1 MCPALIVVNEETY
14 KVDAVLINNV
24 DTFATTMQTPLK
36 SLRLT
41 ALLAMSTLPLATN
54 AQAPSPESPYLRLMR
69 QAAEH
74 AKAHHALSPVLSP
87 IDASVLTNDPAAQVP
102 VTALQHAGTRV
113 IPWTTNDPDRMRAI
127 IRIGVD
133 GLISDYPD
141 RLQQVI
147 AEERT
152 AASTPEDKAR
162 MAHFDVE
169 AHRGGRGL
177 RPENTLPS
185 FESGMD
191 QGISTIETDTGVT
204 SDGVS
209 LIWHDQFL
217 NPQSCRRADGKAYT
231 LANRVYIQDLSL
243 SDAQHTFLCDN
254 IHTGTSFATTQ
265 QNDLALS
272 PVAVAFA
279 AREKLISPYVP
290 TYAEQLFRFAR
301 FYSDYYRT
309 GPGKTHPD
317 AARRA
322 HTGETV
328 RFNLETKIIP
338 DHLPKVVTDV
348 LAPNVPAEM
357 LRNHTVSPQAFVD
370 ALCGAI
376 ERSHMESRSDV
387 QSFDFR
393 TLQLV
398 EEQHSTILTVYLTQ
412 DSRLLSSEFLPES
425 LRQ

>member
-1 MCPALIVVNEETY
+1 MPNPIGL
-14 KVDAVLINNV
+14 
-24 DTFATTMQTPLK
+24 
-36 SLRLT
+36 LRLT
-41 ALLAMSTLPLATN
+41 ALFAMPTLPFAVQ
-54 AQAPSPESPYLRLMR
+54 AQATLPQSPYVRLMR

-74 AKAHHALSPVLSP
+74 AKAHHALTPVLSP
-87 IDASVLTNDPAAQVP
+87 VDVSVLTPDPVAQVP
-102 VTALQHAGTRV
+102 VTALQHAGIRV
-113 IPWTTNDPDRMRAI
+113 IPWTTNDPDKMRAI
-127 IRIGVD
+127 IRLGVD

-147 AEERT
+147 AEERSE
-152 AASTPEDKAR
+152 AATSEDKAR
-162 MAHFDVE
+162 IARFDVE

-217 NPQSCRRADGKAYT
+217 NPQSCRRADGNAYT
-231 LANRVYIQDLSL
+231 LADRVYIHDLSL
-243 SDAQHTFLCDN
+243 SDAQHTYICDK
-254 IHTGTSFATTQ
+254 IHTGTPFATTQ

-290 TYAEQLFRFAR
+290 TSAEQLFRFIR
-301 FYSDYYRT
+301 FYSDFYRT
-309 GPGKTHPD
+309 GPGKNHPD

-322 HTGETV
+322 HTGDTV

-338 DHLPKVVTDV
+338 DHLPKTVTDV
-348 LAPNVPAEM
+348 LAPNVPTDM
-357 LRNHTVSPQAFVD
+357 LRNHTAGPQAFVD

-398 EEQHSTILTVYLTQ
+398 EEQHPTILTVYLTE